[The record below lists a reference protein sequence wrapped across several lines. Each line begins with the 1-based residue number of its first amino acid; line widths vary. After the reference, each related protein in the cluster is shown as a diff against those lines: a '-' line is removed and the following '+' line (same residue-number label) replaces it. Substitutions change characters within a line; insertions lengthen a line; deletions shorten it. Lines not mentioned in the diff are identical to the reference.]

1 MARATHSG
9 ECQLCAHRQLLPG
22 GRLSLHGY
30 DVRWGFFNGICP
42 GSRELPYEQSAA
54 LLPAAIASQARA
66 AASLRESALKLRTRP
81 VDDGKVFVSWETDK
95 TDKRG
100 RRISEGREVTVTV
113 EATERDGYT
122 SYAFFLTDA
131 SGETRTLGHKF
142 GYYGYGSD
150 RLTTVEGVIR
160 WFDGKRADAL
170 DEHAAQIERY
180 VVWLEA
186 RLAGWALKPLTE
198 RTDLPAE
205 GGVTLEAGAVRVG
218 DKILRRLKGV
228 ATWCEV
234 TKVFPAGQRVYLTT
248 EAGRV
253 ARKRWD
259 AVVVQPNNSDGPR

>member
-42 GSRELPYEQSAA
+42 GSRELPYEQSAD
-54 LLPAAIASQARA
+54 LLPDAIASQALA
-66 AASLRESALKLRTRP
+66 VGSLRESALKLRTRP
-81 VDDGKVFVSWETDK
+81 VTDKVFVSWETDK

-113 EATERDGYT
+113 EATTRDGYT

-131 SGETRTLGHKF
+131 GGETRKLNDRF
-142 GYYGYGSD
+142 GFYNYH
-150 RLTTVEGVIR
+150 RITTVEGVIR

-170 DEHAAQIERY
+170 DAKAAQIEGY
-180 VVWLEA
+180 VTWLEA

-205 GGVTLEAGAVRVG
+205 GGVTLEAAAVRVG

-234 TKVFPAGQRVYLTT
+234 TKVFVAGQRVYLTT
-248 EAGRV
+248 ETGRV

-259 AVVVQPNNSDGPR
+259 AVVTQPRNGN